1 MVQLSKIN
9 QVPQDRNTLDMA
21 NSKRHNSNPF
31 GNAGNY
37 YNNCSPEGIIANCKA
52 SISNSE
58 AEINRLLAE
67 KAKVEKLNFK
77 KSYFKFLEV
86 SVCAIMILCVLYGHW
101 MWIFPMSVAIVL
113 FGGSILE
120 NRELLLSEEE
130 KDMLTIMEILPYAY
144 KCDYDYSIGVERQNI
159 EQMERRIKQMEDIL
173 RTRAA
178 NGTNYNNSNRGDSRY
193 WYGQDNYQQ
202 GNAALKDIGYYYA
215 VLCCS
220 PNATDEEVRSAYR
233 KLAREYHP
241 DRVGAA
247 GLGEHIKHDAE
258 ERLKQINEAYGIIQ
272 EHRRLK

>member
-1 MVQLSKIN
+1 
-9 QVPQDRNTLDMA
+9 MA

-173 RTRAA
+173 RTQAA
-178 NGTNYNNSNRGDSRY
+178 NGTNYNNSNREDSRY

-202 GNAALKDIGYYYA
+202 GNAASKDIGYYYA

>member
-173 RTRAA
+173 RTQAA
-178 NGTNYNNSNRGDSRY
+178 NGTNYNNSNREDSRY

-202 GNAALKDIGYYYA
+202 GNAASKDIGYYYA

>member
-37 YNNCSPEGIIANCKA
+37 HNNCSPEDIIANCKA

-58 AEINRLLAE
+58 AEINRLLSE

-77 KSYFKFLEV
+77 ESYFKFLEV
-86 SVCAIMILCVLYGHW
+86 SLCAIIILYVLYGHW
-101 MWIFPMSVAIVL
+101 MWFCPMLVAVV
-113 FGGSILE
+113 FFDESIPGI
-120 NRELLLSEEE
+120 RELLLSEEE
-130 KDMLTIMEILPYAY
+130 KDMLEMMEILPYAY